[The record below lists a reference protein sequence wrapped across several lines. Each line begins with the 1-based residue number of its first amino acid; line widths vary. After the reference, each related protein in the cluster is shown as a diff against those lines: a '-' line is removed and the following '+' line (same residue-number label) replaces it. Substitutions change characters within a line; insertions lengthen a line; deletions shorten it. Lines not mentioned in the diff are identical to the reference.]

1 MGMAGQG
8 LLSTGG
14 QRPLRGSDLGQAG
27 GGDWSETACLAEQ
40 GHGQR
45 WDTHLGDQL
54 MTNLFPSSL
63 WNRAVQDAKKGVKEK
78 RDPVMHDRRM

>member
-1 MGMAGQG
+1 
-8 LLSTGG
+8 
-14 QRPLRGSDLGQAG
+14 
-27 GGDWSETACLAEQ
+27 
-40 GHGQR
+40 
-45 WDTHLGDQL
+45 